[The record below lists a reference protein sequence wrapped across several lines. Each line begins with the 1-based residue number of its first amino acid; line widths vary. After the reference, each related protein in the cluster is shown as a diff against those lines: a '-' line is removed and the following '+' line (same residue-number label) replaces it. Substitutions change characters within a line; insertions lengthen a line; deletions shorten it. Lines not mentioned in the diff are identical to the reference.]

1 MTDKTQILAVRIPNE
16 SKDMLESAAKMGNM
30 TVRELIERFSEKIH
44 DGSIIVGD
52 RDIGTGSSLDT
63 AYFERRCKAVGMN
76 PQDALDMAID
86 MIIN

>member
-16 SKDMLESAAKMGNM
+16 SKDMLETAARTGNM
-30 TVRELIERFSEKIH
+30 TLRELIERFSDRIH
-44 DGSIIVGD
+44 DGSIVVGD
-52 RDIGTGSSLDT
+52 RDISTGSSLDT
-63 AYFERRCKAVGMN
+63 SYFEKRCRSVGMN